1 MQLNNDRAQERYPV
15 VSSLA
20 LSLHEHAL
28 KKTVKLTLKGK
39 NPVTSRSSKLEWGNN
54 IRYYILLDS
63 LNLVS
68 LLVENTPRGKAIGR
82 CRGRGRDK
90 RGRWISFLL
99 HIAFVWLLLLSPLG
113 QKLRSV
119 T

>member
-1 MQLNNDRAQERYPV
+1 MKLVRFLIKLNNDRAQERYPV

-20 LSLHEHAL
+20 LSL
-28 KKTVKLTLKGK
+28 TVKLTLKGK

-90 RGRWISFLL
+90 RGR
-99 HIAFVWLLLLSPLG
+99 
-113 QKLRSV
+113 
-119 T
+119 

>member
-1 MQLNNDRAQERYPV
+1 MLLLTLPEGVD
-15 VSSLA
+15 VSMNT
-20 LSLHEHAL
+20 HFKIVE
-28 KKTVKLTLKGK
+28 LTLKGK

-54 IRYYILLDS
+54 IRYYILLDC

-90 RGRWISFLL
+90 RGR
-99 HIAFVWLLLLSPLG
+99 
-113 QKLRSV
+113 
-119 T
+119 

>member
-1 MQLNNDRAQERYPV
+1 MKLNNET
-15 VSSLA
+15 VSIVELKKGGRT
-20 LSLHEHAL
+20 LSLLDHL
-28 KKTVKLTLKGK
+28 SLRGY
-39 NPVTSRSSKLEWGNN
+39 N
-54 IRYYILLDS
+54 IRYYTLPDS
-63 LNLVS
+63 FNLES

-113 QKLRSV
+113 QKLRIVHPGS
-119 T
+119 